1 MVISTGRVVF
11 ANEEDEQQ
19 RYLGARRWMRHH
31 DLPRFVFVKFPIE
44 VKPFYLDFAS
54 LVYVES
60 FEKMVRRMAAS
71 HRAKDGIT
79 ISAT

>member
-1 MVISTGRVVF
+1 VVVSTGRVVF

-31 DLPRFVFVKFPIE
+31 DLPRFVFVAPIG

-54 LVYVES
+54 LVYVDI

-79 ISAT
+79 TSG